1 MNDLFDWKKFNQ
13 YMQNQFSNLK
23 PELPH
28 IDFSWIENIVKDTV
42 HSAAPEYKSRV
53 PGQFTVE
60 LFEMLNYV
68 IVKVKVPEDLP
79 LNSVHLTANST
90 SLQIEDENNQ
100 RKQLI
105 KLPSVIDVSAAKAI
119 YQNGIVEIR
128 LPKKYLSDPFRE
140 IKIRSTGK

>member
-68 IVKVKVPEDLP
+68 IVKIKVPEDLP
-79 LNSVHLTANST
+79 LHFVHLTANST